1 VQITVLGKSPSWP
14 DAGGACSGYLVEDG
28 ATRLLLDC
36 GSGVFS
42 QLRRVREYVA
52 VDAVL
57 ISHMHADH
65 FLDLVPF
72 ACALSYAP
80 RQQAYAVAGWPG
92 TDEPARPRLALPP
105 GATELLRAVAAAG
118 GQPGLFDSAFDV
130 GEYDI
135 DATLALGTLRARFQP
150 VPHYVPCNAIELT
163 SRQGG
168 GRFTFG
174 ADHGPTDV
182 LRTFAAQT
190 DLLMLEASLPFVPPD
205 TGGPPRG
212 HLTAA
217 EAGEHAA
224 GCGAARLVLTHITD
238 ELDDEDALAEAAR
251 GYDGPIEV
259 ARTGAVYT
267 V

>member
-1 VQITVLGKSPSWP
+1 VRITVLGKSPSWP
-14 DAGGACSGYLVEDG
+14 DAGGACSGYLVEDE
-28 ATRLLLDC
+28 TTCLLLDC

-42 QLRRVREYVA
+42 QLRRIREYVA

-92 TDEPARPRLALPP
+92 TDAPARPRLLLPP
-105 GATELLRAVAAAG
+105 GAIELIRTVAAAG
-118 GQPGLFDSAFDV
+118 GQPGLFDSAFAMS
-130 GEYDI
+130 EYDI
-135 DATLALGTLRARFQP
+135 AQTLAIGTLRARFQP
-150 VPHYVPCNAIELT
+150 VPHYVPTNAVEVT
-163 SRQGG
+163 SREGG

-174 ADHGPTDV
+174 ADHGPTDA
-182 LRTFAAQT
+182 LREFAAST

-212 HLTAA
+212 HLTAT

-224 GCGAARLVLTHITD
+224 GCDAARLVLTHFTD
-238 ELDDEDALAEAAR
+238 ELDEARALADAAR
-251 GYDGPIEV
+251 GYAGPIEI
-259 ARTGAVYT
+259 ARGGAVYT

>member
-1 VQITVLGKSPSWP
+1 MQITVLGKSPSWP

-28 ATRLLLDC
+28 TTCLLLDC
-36 GSGVFS
+36 GSGVFA
-42 QLRRVREYVA
+42 QLRGIREYVA

-57 ISHMHADH
+57 VSHMHADH
-65 FLDLVPF
+65 FLDLVPY

-80 RQQAYAVAGWPG
+80 RQQAFAVGGWPG
-92 TDEPARPRLALPP
+92 TDAPARPRLLLPP
-105 GATELLRAVAAAG
+105 GATEILRAVAAAG
-118 GQPGLFDSAFDV
+118 GQPSLFDTAFATS
-130 GEYDI
+130 EYDI
-135 DATLALGTLRARFQP
+135 DETLKIGTLHARFQP

-163 SRQGG
+163 SRDGS

-174 ADHGPTDV
+174 ADHGPTDA
-182 LRTFAAQT
+182 LREFAHHT
-190 DLLMLEASLPFVPPD
+190 DLLMLEASLPFVPPA

-224 GCGAARLVLTHITD
+224 GCEAARLVLTHITD
-238 ELDDEDALAEAAR
+238 ELDDEQALREAAR
-251 GYDGPIEV
+251 GFAGPIEV